1 MKNFTATLSA
11 LQQKQLNTAVRIESR
26 DNRPQATGTRH
37 LLKWSGYIHAMAA
50 QGLTR
55 AQIARCLMAIKG
67 VDSPAR
73 LRSHV
78 LGGSP
83 TMTEGTMVGYVHSFC
98 KENRITF

>member
-1 MKNFTATLSA
+1 MKFTATLSA
-11 LQQKQLNTAVRIESR
+11 LQERQLTVAIRQASR
-26 DNRPQATGTRH
+26 ANRPQATGTRH

-50 QGLTR
+50 QGLSR
-55 AQIARCLMAIKG
+55 SQIARCLMAIKG
-67 VDSPAR
+67 VDAPAR

-78 LGGSP
+78 VGGSP